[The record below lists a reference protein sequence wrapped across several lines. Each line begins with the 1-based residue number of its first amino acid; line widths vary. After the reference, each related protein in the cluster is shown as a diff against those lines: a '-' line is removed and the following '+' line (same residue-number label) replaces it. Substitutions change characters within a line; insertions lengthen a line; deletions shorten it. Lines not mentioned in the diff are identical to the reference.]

1 MIPLAGPPGSI
12 ALMNAPD
19 AVPGYEALLPADTTF
34 RNEVAARVAPTIMA
48 YRPGR
53 AAKKINFPILF
64 CVSNTDTVTPPTQTL
79 RYARTAPR
87 GEIKRYDAGHF
98 DFYLGEAFEALVHD
112 QVEFLTRHLHPA
124 QLRAAHAA
132 AHHSITTRREPH
144 ERHHA
149 HHQPDTARRRQTMKA
164 FVVSRYGKAN
174 SVEAVELPEPEL
186 GDSDVLIQIHA
197 ASVNPLDLK
206 IRNGE
211 LKPLLPYKLPLVLGN
226 DLAGVVVKAGRNVQ
240 RFKPG
245 DEVYAKPDKDR
256 IGAFAEFIA
265 ISENDVAK
273 KPHRLDMEQAASIPL
288 VGLTAW
294 QALVEKAKLRPG
306 QKVLIHAGSGGLGTI
321 AIQLAK
327 HLGATVAT
335 TTSTANVEWVKRLG
349 ADVVIDY
356 RSNDFETVL
365 HDYDVVIDT
374 QGGQTL
380 EKSLRVLKPGGK
392 VISVAGPPEPDFAK
406 EFGANW
412 FLIQAMRALSFQI
425 RRKAKRRGVTY
436 SFLFMRASGD
446 QLRELGSLIDS
457 GVIRPV
463 VDRIFPF
470 QSTTDALAYVE
481 KGRAKGKVV
490 IKIR

>member
-1 MIPLAGPPGSI
+1 MS
-12 ALMNAPD
+12 
-19 AVPGYEALLPADTTF
+19 DTTD
-34 RNEVAARVAPTIMA
+34 AISQK
-48 YRPGR
+48 R
-53 AAKKINFPILF
+53 A
-64 CVSNTDTVTPPTQTL
+64 Q
-79 RYARTAPR
+79 
-87 GEIKRYDAGHF
+87 
-98 DFYLGEAFEALVHD
+98 
-112 QVEFLTRHLHPA
+112 
-124 QLRAAHAA
+124 
-132 AHHSITTRREPH
+132 
-144 ERHHA
+144 
-149 HHQPDTARRRQTMKA
+149 RRQTMKA
-164 FVVSRYGKAN
+164 FVVSRYGKKN
-174 SVEAVELPEPEL
+174 GVEAVDRPQPEL
-186 GDSDVLIQIHA
+186 RDDDVLVQIHA

-211 LKPLLPYKLPLVLGN
+211 LKPILSYKLPLVLGN
-226 DLAGVVVKAGRNVQ
+226 DLAGVVIKVGPNVQ

-256 IGAFAEFIA
+256 IGAFAELIA

-294 QALVEKAKLRPG
+294 QALIEKAKLRAG
-306 QKVLIHAGSGGLGTI
+306 HRVLIHAGSGGLGTI

-349 ADVVIDY
+349 ADIVIDY

-380 EKSLRVLKPGGK
+380 EKSLKVLKPGGK

-463 VDRIFPF
+463 VDRVFPF

>member
-1 MIPLAGPPGSI
+1 MS
-12 ALMNAPD
+12 
-19 AVPGYEALLPADTTF
+19 DTTH
-34 RNEVAARVAPTIMA
+34 AISHK
-48 YRPGR
+48 R
-53 AAKKINFPILF
+53 A
-64 CVSNTDTVTPPTQTL
+64 Q
-79 RYARTAPR
+79 
-87 GEIKRYDAGHF
+87 
-98 DFYLGEAFEALVHD
+98 
-112 QVEFLTRHLHPA
+112 
-124 QLRAAHAA
+124 
-132 AHHSITTRREPH
+132 
-144 ERHHA
+144 
-149 HHQPDTARRRQTMKA
+149 RRQTMKA
-164 FVVSRYGKAN
+164 FAISRYGKAN

-186 GDSDVLIQIHA
+186 GDGDVLVQIHA

-226 DLAGVVVKAGRNVQ
+226 DLAGVVIKAGANVH

-245 DEVYAKPDKDR
+245 DEVYAKPDKER
-256 IGAFAEFIA
+256 IGTFAELIA

-273 KPHRLDMEQAASIPL
+273 KPYALDMEQAASIPL

-294 QALVEKAKLRPG
+294 QALVEKAKLQPG

-356 RSNDFETVL
+356 RSNDFETLL

-392 VISVAGPPEPDFAK
+392 VISVAGPPEPDFGK

-412 FLIQAMRALSFQI
+412 FLIQAMRVLSLKI
-425 RRKAKRRGVTY
+425 RRRAKRRRVTY

-446 QLRELGSLIDS
+446 QLREIGSLIDS
-457 GVIRPV
+457 GAIRPV
-463 VDRIFPF
+463 VDRVFPF
-470 QSTTDALAYVE
+470 QSTTEALAYVE

-490 IKIR
+490 VKIR

>member
-1 MIPLAGPPGSI
+1 M
-12 ALMNAPD
+12 
-19 AVPGYEALLPADTTF
+19 TF

-53 AAKKINFPILF
+53 AAKKIKFPILF
-64 CVSNTDTVTPPTQTL
+64 CVSNTDSVTPPAQTL

-112 QVEFLTRHLHPA
+112 QVEFLHPST
-124 QLRAAHAA
+124 AACRNETTHA
-132 AHHSITTRREPH
+132 INQKR
-144 ERHHA
+144 
-149 HHQPDTARRRQTMKA
+149 ARRRRTMKA
-164 FVVSRYGKAN
+164 FVVSKYGKAN

-186 GDSDVLIQIHA
+186 GDGDVLVEVHA

-226 DLAGVVVKAGRNVQ
+226 DLAGVVIKAGKNVR

-245 DEVYAKPDKDR
+245 DEVFARPDQDR
-256 IGAFAEFIA
+256 IGAFAELIA

-273 KPHRLDMEQAASIPL
+273 KPHRLDMEQAASVPL

-294 QALVEKAKLRPG
+294 QALVEKARLQAG
-306 QKVLIHAGSGGLGTI
+306 QKVLIQAGSGGVGTI

-335 TTSTANVEWVKRLG
+335 TTSTANVDWVKGLG

-356 RSNDFETVL
+356 KKDDFESVL

-380 EKSLRVLKPGGK
+380 EKSLLVLKPGGK

-436 SFLFMRASGD
+436 SFLFMKASGD

-457 GVIRPV
+457 GAIRPV
-463 VDRIFPF
+463 VDQVFPF
-470 QSTTDALAYVE
+470 QSTTEALAYVE

-490 IKIR
+490 VKIR